1 MAVYPFSEDDFFKS
15 QLASFREVLA
25 SDGRSW
31 DQGLREAAF
40 VRFRELGLPT
50 VKDEEWKYTS
60 LAPIAR
66 LGFKRPVAG
75 ARAVGAR
82 DLAALGLAWLAE
94 QRAVC
99 VDGRFVPGLSFLEK
113 LPSGVRVESLR
124 EAMRR
129 EPEILEAHFARHAD
143 YGGHSFVA
151 LNTAL
156 AEDGVFVYV
165 PKRTVLEKPLHL
177 VFVSTGAGEPTVSYP
192 RVLIVLEEQ
201 SEATILE
208 SYLALDGGVY
218 LAGAVGE
225 VVIGEAAR
233 LDHTLLVR
241 QGSRAFH
248 IGVLQAEQRRQSA
261 FSSHLVSI
269 GGSLVRN
276 EIGVRL
282 AGEGAE
288 CSLDGLFVAEGR
300 EHMDN
305 RTRIDHVEAHGTSRE
320 LYKGVLGGAARG
332 IFNGTI
338 CVHKRA
344 ARTDA
349 EQTNKNLLLSAE
361 ATVDSKPR
369 LEIHNNDVRCRHG
382 STIGRLDAESLFYLR
397 SRGLEAEEA
406 RRLLTFAFA
415 SEVVARLKV
424 ERLRLQLENWLL
436 ARFET
441 AREAEEAR

>member
-1 MAVYPFSEDDFFKS
+1 MAVFPLREDDFFKS
-15 QLASFREVLA
+15 QLASFRELLK

-31 DQGLREAAF
+31 DRGLREAAF
-40 VRFRELGLPT
+40 ARFSELGLPT

-60 LAPIAR
+60 LAPLAGRGFRRAAGGGR
-66 LGFKRPVAG
+66 LVSGRE
-75 ARAVGAR
+75 
-82 DLAALGLAWLAE
+82 LAALGLAWLAE

-99 VDGRFVPGLSFLEK
+99 VDGRFVPELSFLEK
-113 LPSGVRVESLR
+113 LPPGVRVGSLG
-124 EAMRR
+124 EAMRGAP
-129 EPEILEAHFARHAD
+129 EPLRAHFGRHAD
-143 YGGHSFVA
+143 YQGHSFVA

-156 AEDGVFVYV
+156 AEDGVYVHV
-165 PKRTVLEKPLHL
+165 PKRTALSQPLHL
-177 VFVSTGAGEPTVSYP
+177 VFVSTAGGEPTVSYP
-192 RVLIVLEEQ
+192 RVLVVIEEE

-208 SYLALDGGVY
+208 SYLALGPGVY
-218 LAGAVGE
+218 LASAVGE
-225 VVIGEAAR
+225 VVVGNAAR
-233 LDHTLLVR
+233 LDHTTLVR

-248 IGVLQAEQRRQSA
+248 VGVLQVEQARQSA

-288 CSLDGLFVAEGR
+288 CSLDGLFVATGR
-300 EHMDN
+300 EHVDN
-305 RTRIDHVEAHGTSRE
+305 RTRIDHVEPHGTSRE
-320 LYKGVLGGAARG
+320 LYKGVLGGASRG

-338 CVHKRA
+338 CVHQGA

-349 EQTNKNLLLSAE
+349 EQTNKNLLLSGE

-397 SRGLEAEEA
+397 SRGLEADEA

-415 SEVVARLKV
+415 SEVVARLKI
-424 ERLRLQLENWLL
+424 ERLKLQLENWLL
-436 ARFET
+436 ARLE
-441 AREAEEAR
+441 APRQAEEAR